1 MLEIKNLYLQAGDF
15 QVEQINFAVSVG
27 ACHALVGET
36 GSGKTLILETVAG
49 LRKAKSGN
57 IYWLERDITHLTP
70 EQRKLAYVP
79 QDLALFPHMTVRENI
94 EYGLRMQRN
103 FSSDKCAELEKL
115 ARNLGIHHL
124 LERSIKNLSGGERQR
139 TALARAL
146 APGNTL
152 LLLDEPFSALHE
164 AMRRELWLLLKA
176 LQQQYGIT
184 ILIVTH
190 DMEEA
195 FFLAD
200 SVTFIAGGK
209 NIQSGEKAEVY
220 RHPVNVKAAKFFGV
234 QNLFPAEVIS
244 HSVEKMELA
253 CPALGLPL
261 QVGNK
266 NTEQLLEKTTV
277 TIGIRAENIAVTA
290 DDSAD
295 RDVIAPNQLI
305 CIVKQVHP
313 KRNGVLLLLKPL
325 RGTTAD
331 FLEVDVTTGM
341 LGQET
346 KAAVGQRLRVSL
358 SPEQIFL
365 FAD

>member
-15 QVEQINFAVSVG
+15 QVGPINFAVPVG

-49 LRKAKSGN
+49 LRKAQSGS
-57 IYWLERDITHLTP
+57 IHWLGREITHLTP

-103 FSSDKCAELEKL
+103 VSADKFAELEKL
-115 ARNLGIHHL
+115 TCSLGIHHL

-164 AMRRELWLLLKA
+164 AMRRELWILLKT

-209 NIQSGEKAEVY
+209 MIQSGEKATVY
-220 RHPVNVKAAKFFGV
+220 QYPVNVKAAKFFGV
-234 QNLFPAEVIS
+234 QNLFPAEIIS
-244 HSVEKMELA
+244 RSNEQMELA
-253 CPALGLPL
+253 CPALGLTL
-261 QVGNK
+261 QAGNM
-266 NTEQLLEKTTV
+266 EQVVERTTV
-277 TIGIRAENIAVTA
+277 TVGIRAEHIVVTA
-290 DDSAD
+290 DDSTD
-295 RDVIAPNQLI
+295 RDPLAPNRFI
-305 CIVKQVHP
+305 CVVKHVHQ
-313 KRNGVLLLLKPL
+313 KRNGVLLLLQPL
-325 RGTTAD
+325 RGTTAEL
-331 FLEVDVTTGM
+331 LEIDVATGM

-346 KAAVGQRLRVSL
+346 KIAAGQRVMVSL
-358 SPEQIFL
+358 PPEQIYL

>member
-190 DMEEA
+190 DTA
-195 FFLAD
+195 VSAQ
-200 SVTFIAGGK
+200 TKRIIA
-209 NIQSGEKAEVY
+209 
-220 RHPVNVKAAKFFGV
+220 
-234 QNLFPAEVIS
+234 
-244 HSVEKMELA
+244 M
-253 CPALGLPL
+253 
-261 QVGNK
+261 
-266 NTEQLLEKTTV
+266 
-277 TIGIRAENIAVTA
+277 
-290 DDSAD
+290 
-295 RDVIAPNQLI
+295 RDGQIESDT
-305 CIVKQVHP
+305 
-313 KRNGVLLLLKPL
+313 RNGV
-325 RGTTAD
+325 
-331 FLEVDVTTGM
+331 
-341 LGQET
+341 
-346 KAAVGQRLRVSL
+346 KA
-358 SPEQIFL
+358 
-365 FAD
+365 

>member
-1 MLEIKNLYLQAGDF
+1 M
-15 QVEQINFAVSVG
+15 V
-27 ACHALVGET
+27 
-36 GSGKTLILETVAG
+36 
-49 LRKAKSGN
+49 
-57 IYWLERDITHLTP
+57 
-70 EQRKLAYVP
+70 
-79 QDLALFPHMTVRENI
+79 
-94 EYGLRMQRN
+94 
-103 FSSDKCAELEKL
+103 
-115 ARNLGIHHL
+115 
-124 LERSIKNLSGGERQR
+124 
-139 TALARAL
+139 
-146 APGNTL
+146 
-152 LLLDEPFSALHE
+152 
-164 AMRRELWLLLKA
+164 
-176 LQQQYGIT
+176 
-184 ILIVTH
+184 
-190 DMEEA
+190 
-195 FFLAD
+195 
-200 SVTFIAGGK
+200 
-209 NIQSGEKAEVY
+209 
-220 RHPVNVKAAKFFGV
+220 
-234 QNLFPAEVIS
+234 
-244 HSVEKMELA
+244 SVEKMELA